1 MTGATHQTTCSR
13 YLRVVASVFV
23 ALVLFFAVTFSAIN
37 PAYAQMAPPVDEKL
51 EQEINALLDSMSDE
65 PNAANYRQLLPKI
78 NDSTPLA
85 TRVRLYTYLA
95 FEEAYEDDFDEAWRY
110 IDLVESL
117 INETTLADIVAEV
130 IASRIEI
137 HLLAGEREQAYALLN
152 DIDLVLVNAVTP
164 RIRYYTNNLLARIYA
179 DRNQY
184 QRALE
189 YYIAANEAVGETD
202 DQRTPIRRL
211 YLKQSIATMYAELK
225 KHDAAL
231 EVIRDGLV
239 ESSEQQLDHMYYGS
253 FMLLK
258 GFVETDLERY
268 EAALS
273 TYTNLEQYAS
283 RTDANELLVIV
294 LNNIG
299 DIDIRTKDF
308 SDARAVLTRAN
319 SIAEKLGDEYTLQ
332 LIRFNLAMVDVKQG
346 LFEEGFAKMATA
358 MEYFR
363 ENALR
368 IDLAEFLGELADAYG
383 TAGLYQEQAEAL
395 LEQRELRDIIYDSEQ
410 QRYIAD
416 MQSLYDTKDK
426 EQQIKLLKQQ
436 NDLREQLL
444 ENEKQRQLILGL
456 FVLVAAFA
464 ILIVFML
471 YRSARRANM
480 KLAAANTQLADQ
492 SIRDPLT
499 GLLNRR
505 ALQQELH
512 QKQRRSKDNQ
522 TEDAMILLDVD
533 HFKRINDHHGHAC
546 GDLVLVEVANR
557 IREISRD
564 TDKIIRW
571 GGEEFLIYLTEA
583 EHDALP
589 RLTKRVL
596 DAIGAEPIDCEG
608 KQLRVTATAGFIS
621 FPFADLNNNEM
632 DWEQTLQL
640 ADLAL
645 YAGKVHGRNQA
656 WGVMELNIPFEEARP
671 TLERDLPGAIAR
683 NIISVVTIEGPAA
696 PKS

>member
-1 MTGATHQTTCSR
+1 MSGVIRSSTQSRCSR
-13 YLRVVASVFV
+13 VYASITS
-23 ALVLFFAVTFSAIN
+23 LVLVLALSLGSLT
-37 PAYAQMAPPVDEKL
+37 PASAQMIPPVDERI
-51 EQEINALLDSMSDE
+51 EQELDALLSE
-65 PNAANYRQLLPKI
+65 TNAQPLEAEYLNLLARV
-78 NDSTPLA
+78 NESTPLA
-85 TRVRLYTYLA
+85 TRVRLYSYLA
-95 FEEAYEDDFDEAWRY
+95 FEEAYAENFQAAWNYIEMAEA
-110 IDLVESL
+110 L
-117 INETTLADIVAEV
+117 INDTTLADIKSEV

-137 HLLAGEREQAYALLN
+137 HLLAGERNKAFALLN

-164 RIRYYTNNLLARIYA
+164 RVRYYANNLLARIYA

-189 YYIAANEAVGETD
+189 YYIAANEAVGETNNE
-202 DQRTPIRRL
+202 RTPIRRL
-211 YLKQSIATMYAELK
+211 YLKQSIATMYTELK
-225 KHDAAL
+225 KYDAAL
-231 EVIRDGLV
+231 EVISEGLV
-239 ESSEQQLDHMYYGS
+239 ETAEQNLNHMYYGN

-258 GFVETDLERY
+258 GFVETSLNRY
-268 EAALS
+268 EAALT
-273 TYTNLEQYAS
+273 TYNNLEQYAT
-283 RTDANELLVIV
+283 RTDSNELLVIV

-299 DIDIRTKDF
+299 DIDIRTEDYA
-308 SDARAVLTRAN
+308 DARDVLMRAN
-319 SIAEKLGDEYTLQ
+319 RIAEELGDEYTLQ
-332 LIRFNLAMVDVKQG
+332 LLQFNLGMVDVKQG
-346 LFEEGFAKMATA
+346 LFEEGFPKMTA
-358 MEYFR
+358 AMDYFR
-363 ENALR
+363 ENAIR
-368 IDLAEFLGELADAYG
+368 IEVAETLGELADAYS
-383 TAGLYQEQAEAL
+383 TAGLYKQQAEAL
-395 LEQRELRDIIYDSEQ
+395 LEQRELREIIYDTEQ
-410 QRYIAD
+410 QRHIAD
-416 MQSLYDTKDK
+416 MQNLYDTKDK

-436 NDLREQLL
+436 NELREQLL

-464 ILIVFML
+464 IVIVFML
-471 YRSARRANM
+471 YRSARRANL
-480 KLAAANTQLADQ
+480 KLAEANTQLADQ

-505 ALQQELH
+505 ALQQELQ
-512 QKQRRSKDNQ
+512 QKQRRSKDNA

-533 HFKRINDHHGHAC
+533 HFKRINDHYGHAA
-546 GDLVLVEVANR
+546 GDVVLVEVANR
-557 IREISRD
+557 LREISRD

-596 DAIGAEPIDCEG
+596 DAIGAKPIDCEG
-608 KQLRVTATAGFIS
+608 TPLRVTATAGFIS

-656 WGVMELNIPFEEARP
+656 WGVMELNIPFEEAKP

-683 NIISVVTIEGPAA
+683 NIISVTTIEGPEA
-696 PKS
+696 PSS